1 LAVDLLAV
9 VFLAVDL
16 LAVVFLAVDLL
27 AVVFLAVDLLA
38 VVFLALVFLALV
50 LLAGTVASLLLA
62 LLAAYLFG
70 SKRGLQASFPIGA
83 TWQLMIDGDLPLN
96 QGGANRVS
104 SSCPR
109 VDRVSSTWSTTG
121 GSRGLGSAG
130 METIAGLRFAA
141 SRLVPVRGLTR
152 HGVALCPE

>member
-1 LAVDLLAV
+1 M
-9 VFLAVDL
+9 AVDL

-50 LLAGTVASLLLA
+50 LLAGTVAPLLLA

-83 TWQLMIDGDLPLN
+83 TWQLTTDGDLPLN
-96 QGGANRVS
+96 PWWSEPCVVNRNNTPGTRPCVASVGARI
-104 SSCPR
+104 
-109 VDRVSSTWSTTG
+109 D
-121 GSRGLGSAG
+121 GS
-130 METIAGLRFAA
+130 EPAA
-141 SRLVPVRGLTR
+141 PSG
-152 HGVALCPE
+152 